1 MPGCYR
7 IHKVNTSRDYSLG
20 LECSKG
26 GAQRVFKQ
34 RIAVLSSIFC
44 LGYDR
49 HRYFGGNMNI
59 AVIGTGYVGLVTGTC
74 FAETGN
80 HVICVD
86 NDSAKLEKLN
96 QAELPIYEP
105 GLELLFYRNIAKK
118 RLLFTSDLRTA
129 VTSSD
134 IVFLCL
140 PTPQGEDGSADLSY
154 VYSVAGEIAAMLRN
168 PDSAGY
174 KIIVNKST
182 VPVGTSSAV
191 KSILRKEGAINVD
204 VVSNPE
210 FLREGFALEDFMRPD
225 RIVIGS
231 DNKASLEIMKAL
243 YEPFVRQGNPIIEM
257 DPASAELTKYAS
269 NSYLAMRITFM
280 NELANL
286 CEKVGAN
293 VDLVRIGMGTD
304 NRIGKRFLFAGIGYG
319 GSCFPK
325 DVNALIRTSIEMGSE
340 MQILR
345 TVDRLNS
352 ERKLLLVERV
362 FEYFNGNLKGR
373 QFAVWGLAFKPNTD
387 DMREAPSV
395 AIIRKLLDVGATVAA
410 YDPVAMQNARYN
422 FKDEITYA
430 DDEYDALE
438 GSDALLVVTEWNE
451 FRNPDFSLVKSKL
464 TQPLIFDGRNIFE
477 PDKMKELGFTY
488 YSIGRKPIHR

>member
-1 MPGCYR
+1 
-7 IHKVNTSRDYSLG
+7 
-20 LECSKG
+20 
-26 GAQRVFKQ
+26 
-34 RIAVLSSIFC
+34 
-44 LGYDR
+44 
-49 HRYFGGNMNI
+49 MNI
-59 AVIGTGYVGLVTGTC
+59 AVVGTGYVGLVTGTC

-86 NDSAKLEKLN
+86 NDPAKLAKLN
-96 QAELPIYEP
+96 QAELTIYEP

-118 RLLFTSDLRTA
+118 RLSFTDDLNAA
-129 VTSSD
+129 VENSE
-134 IVFLCL
+134 IIFLCL

-154 VYSVAGEIAAMLRN
+154 VFSAAKEIASILKRLG
-168 PDSAGY
+168 DRSL

-191 KSILRKEGAINVD
+191 KTILMKEGVSNAD

-225 RIVIGS
+225 RIVVGS
-231 DNKASLEIMKAL
+231 ENKASLDKMKTL

-257 DPASAELTKYAS
+257 DPPSAELTKYAS
-269 NSYLAMRITFM
+269 NSYLAMRITYM
-280 NELANL
+280 NELADL

-325 DVNALIRTSIEMGSE
+325 DVNALIRTSTEMGSQ
-340 MQILR
+340 MQILSIVDKLNR
-345 TVDRLNS
+345 ERKRLLVDRVL
-352 ERKLLLVERV
+352 
-362 FEYFNGNLKGR
+362 EYFNHDIKGK
-373 QFAVWGLAFKPNTD
+373 QLTVWGLAFKPNTD

-395 AIIRKLLDVGATVAA
+395 AIIRKLIELGAKVVA
-410 YDPVAMQNARYN
+410 YDPVAMPNAGYYFQNS
-422 FKDEITYA
+422 ILYA
-430 DDEYDALE
+430 EDEYAALN

-451 FRNPDFSLVKSKL
+451 FRNPDFGLMRSKL
-464 TQPLIFDGRNIFE
+464 KQPLIFDGRNIFE
-477 PDKMKELGFTY
+477 PEKMKELGFTY
-488 YSIGRKPIHR
+488 YSIGRKPVA